1 MMRMKMIIVI
11 IVINENQSYRVYG
24 QHTHTPYYSKYKQP
38 FSLKLSI
45 FWKVHSVF
53 FLRFV
58 DRASRYIRV
67 MKTNLIHCL
76 SSVYFINQPL
86 HVLGIF
92 VAHHQDVYCI
102 YTIVL
107 FSWLFHH
114 NSDNRQ
120 STKKLNTYQLLHIY
134 SIPLDDGLQIC
145 QKHVEVDGRSKL
157 RINSAQRRF
166 SLHGQTVCV

>member
-1 MMRMKMIIVI
+1 MDNILIHHITQNINNPPPLNYQFSGKDTACFFTFCWPCISIHPC
-11 IVINENQSYRVYG
+11 NENQLD
-24 QHTHTPYYSKYKQP
+24 TLFIT
-38 FSLKLSI
+38 
-45 FWKVHSVF
+45 
-53 FLRFV
+53 
-58 DRASRYIRV
+58 
-67 MKTNLIHCL
+67 
-76 SSVYFINQPL
+76 SVYFINQPL

>member
-1 MMRMKMIIVI
+1 MIMMIVVVVIMMRMKMIVVI

-38 FSLKLSI
+38 SSLKLSI
-45 FWKVHSVF
+45 FWKVQCF

-92 VAHHQDVYCI
+92 VACHQDVYCI

-107 FSWLFHH
+107 FSWLFHP
-114 NSDNRQ
+114 NSDNRHP
-120 STKKLNTYQLLHIY
+120 SQL
-134 SIPLDDGLQIC
+134 
-145 QKHVEVDGRSKL
+145 
-157 RINSAQRRF
+157 
-166 SLHGQTVCV
+166 GQ